1 MSRPNHPPKGKQGY
15 KPRDVNTREKRQRFL
30 IVCEGSETEPNYFK
44 GFRVEVIDID
54 VKGLGLNPSQLVT
67 KADVFRQEKQ
77 YDQVWCV
84 FDRDNWT
91 IDDFN
96 GAISKAHA
104 KGIKVAYTNEAFEL
118 WYLLH
123 FNYHDTGIRRE
134 AYRAKLTIHLGTPY
148 NKNDPAM
155 YGRLKTRMST
165 AINHA
170 KRLLAQYEP
179 PNPAEDNPSTTVHLL
194 VEQLLRFSR

>member
-1 MSRPNHPPKGKQGY
+1 MSRLTHSPKGKQGY
-15 KPRDVNTREKRQRFL
+15 KPRDVNTREERQRFL
-30 IVCEGSETEPNYFK
+30 IVCEGSETEPNYFR
-44 GFRVEVIDID
+44 GFRVKVLEID

-67 KADVFRQEKQ
+67 KADVLRQEKE

-84 FDRDNWT
+84 FDRDSWT

-104 KGIKVAYTNEAFEL
+104 RGIKVAYTNEAFEL

-134 AYRAKLTIHLGTPY
+134 AYKAKLTIHLGTPY
-148 NKNDPAM
+148 GKNDRAM
-155 YGRLKTRMST
+155 YTRLQTRTST
-165 AINHA
+165 AVNNA